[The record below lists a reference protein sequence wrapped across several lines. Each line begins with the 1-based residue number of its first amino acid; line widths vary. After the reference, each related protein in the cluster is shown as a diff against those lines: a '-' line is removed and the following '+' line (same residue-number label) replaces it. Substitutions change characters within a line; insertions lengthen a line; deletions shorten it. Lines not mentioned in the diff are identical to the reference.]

1 MTEPGGPDATR
12 RTLVRGVVVLGAV
25 GVGAGLSRVGEGTYK
40 LASSESDVAQQAPA
54 PVETAEP
61 EPTTAAEPAKKPA
74 AKEKPAKAKTEK
86 KVEKSEAAAAEEK
99 TPTKAESTKTA
110 KAKDTAKEEKSAKTE
125 KAEKKEKA
133 KPKPAGTA
141 LGPSNKIPVGGGV
154 IYKDKRVVVC
164 QPKKGEY
171 TAFDALCTHAS
182 CLVDQVE
189 SNTIHCPCHSAK
201 FSANDGSVIRPSVAR
216 RPLSPKK
223 VTEAD
228 GTIYLT

>member
-61 EPTTAAEPAKKPA
+61 EPTASAEPTKKPA
-74 AKEKPAKAKTEK
+74 AKAEKSTKAKTEK
-86 KVEKSEAAAAEEK
+86 KVEKTEATEATEEK

-110 KAKDTAKEEKSAKTE
+110 KSKDTEKTE
-125 KAEKKEKA
+125 KAEKKTEKA

-154 IYKDKRVVVC
+154 IYKDKRVVVT

-171 TAFDALCTHAS
+171 KAFDALCTHAS

-189 SNTIHCPCHSAK
+189 SNVIHCPCHSAK
-201 FSANDGSVIRPSVAR
+201 FSAVDGSVIRPSVAR
-216 RPLSPKK
+216 RPLGPKN